1 MKTNFKTLGLVLLA
15 SIALTSC
22 SNDNE
27 ELITPND
34 LPTAQE
40 FKALKD
46 EALSNITQNFTM
58 TAGSGAHTFTT
69 TKGVQFTINSD
80 CLTQAG
86 NPVTSG
92 QISIEY
98 AEVFD
103 PGTMLVTDKTTMG
116 KLPNGDMALI
126 ISGGEFYINAKRN
139 GQQLDIT
146 CPMQLLIPSAL
157 TGGAQTGM
165 SLWDGTIDENGNLD
179 WDEQEPGTAGPQGG
193 VFTEGQG
200 ANAPYYAFI
209 NDFGWTNVD
218 KFYSDPRPK
227 TTILAEA
234 PSGYN
239 FQNSGIYLHYD
250 GQGSALAKLD
260 TFNSGTNQFSEH
272 YGQIPIGL
280 QCHVIFITEENG
292 NFKYAIKAVTV
303 AANDVYVF
311 TNAETTTGTEAQ
323 LIAAI
328 NALP

>member
-1 MKTNFKTLGLVLLA
+1 MNTNFKNIGLVLLA
-15 SIALTSC
+15 SLTIISC
-22 SNDNE
+22 SNDDETTNE
-27 ELITPND
+27 IFRPSTGEW
-34 LPTAQE
+34 
-40 FKALKD
+40 FALRN
-46 EALSNITQNFTM
+46 EALNNIKQNFTFN
-58 TAGSGAHTFTT
+58 AENGSTTFTT
-69 TKGVQFTINSD
+69 SKGVQLTINGN
-80 CLTQAG
+80 CLTKNG
-86 NPVTSG
+86 NPVTG
-92 QISIEY
+92 AVQLEY
-98 AEVFD
+98 IEVFD

-126 ISGGEFYINAKRN
+126 ISGGEFYINAKQ
-139 GQQLDIT
+139 GGVQLEIT
-146 CPMQLLIPSAL
+146 CPMQLLIPSTL

-179 WDEQEPGTAGPQGG
+179 WDEQEPNPGQNGG
-193 VFTEGQG
+193 VFNEGQG
-200 ANAPYYAFI
+200 ANAPYFAFI

-227 TTILAEA
+227 TTVLAQA
-234 PSGYN
+234 PTGYN
-239 FQNSGIYLHYD
+239 FQNCGIYLHYD

-280 QCHVIFITEENG
+280 QMHVIFVTEESG

-303 AANDVYVF
+303 AAGDVYIF
-311 TNAETTTGTEAQ
+311 TDAETTIGTEAQ